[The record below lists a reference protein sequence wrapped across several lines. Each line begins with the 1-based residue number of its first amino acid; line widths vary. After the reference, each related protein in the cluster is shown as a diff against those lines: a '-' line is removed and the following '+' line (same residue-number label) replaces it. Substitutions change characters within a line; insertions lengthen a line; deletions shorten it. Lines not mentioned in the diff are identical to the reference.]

1 MTNHNQDT
9 DNLFPI
15 RDLSARTQ
23 VNTVTLRAWERRYGL
38 LTPQR
43 TLKGHRLYSDH
54 DVATIEKILALV
66 ARGVPLGKVKPLLE
80 TDISAV
86 SEGNGTENWQSSI
99 AELIA
104 VIELFSVSKVEN
116 LIQRFF
122 ANYPAPIC
130 RERLMEPVFA
140 ELVQRDDNGAALG
153 FAESE
158 LVRYALTRL
167 SAKVSKKK
175 RSHAV
180 TLIAGNQAP
189 IWHLA
194 LMALELTDVKFSVYL
209 LTGAFSVATGIELAG
224 KFKDAYTVFYQD
236 GCWKVK
242 EQELLAAALL
252 QNDRLLLCGTAPVL
266 TRFDK
271 EDRVFG
277 DVNSCISGL
286 LKLS

>member
-1 MTNHNQDT
+1 MVF
-9 DNLFPI
+9 L
-15 RDLSARTQ
+15 
-23 VNTVTLRAWERRYGL
+23 
-38 LTPQR
+38 PQ
-43 TLKGHRLYSDH
+43 GHRLYSDH